1 MNKYKLT
8 EAPNDKSFQ
17 ISKFNLDIDS
27 RHRLHTMGIHLKD
40 IFTKQSTSSF
50 GPILIQNMSN
60 NSTKIALGR
69 ELAEK
74 IVIECD

>member
-1 MNKYKLT
+1 MHKYKLT
-8 EAPNDKSFQ
+8 EAPTDKSFM
-17 ISKFNLDIDS
+17 ISNFNLDIDS

-40 IFTKQSTSSF
+40 VFIKQNSSNF
-50 GPILIQNMSN
+50 GPILIQNLSN